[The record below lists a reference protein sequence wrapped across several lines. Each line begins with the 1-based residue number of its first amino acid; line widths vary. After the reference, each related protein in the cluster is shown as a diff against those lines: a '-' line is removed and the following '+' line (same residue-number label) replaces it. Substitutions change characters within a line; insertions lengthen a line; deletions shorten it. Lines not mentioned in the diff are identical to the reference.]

1 MNLKESGYKML
12 GKYAKVRVTRAMHS
26 VDPEKG
32 FKYGL
37 NFGAVEGICT
47 SSGGVMMAYI
57 MGIDHPVKSFDGRII
72 GIVHHKSGEDI
83 LVVSPKSKRFI
94 VNEIEQA
101 VSFAEKPE
109 TYTLDCLYE
118 RSCGAVVFN
127 GKGAERTFLLIKN
140 KRSAHWGFPKG
151 HVEKGESFEET
162 ALREVFEETGLKV
175 KLIPEFASRSDY
187 TIQGKVEKNVTI
199 FLAKSDTRDVVL
211 QEEEIENSVWL
222 SYTEA
227 MKTLKFENDKS
238 ILKKAY
244 AFLQK
249 KRI

>member
-1 MNLKESGYKML
+1 ML
-12 GKYAKVRVTRAMHS
+12 GKYAKVRVTRPMHS
-26 VDPEKG
+26 ADPEKG
-32 FKYGL
+32 FEYGL
-37 NFGAVEGICT
+37 NFGAVEGISG

-57 MGIDHPVKSFDGRII
+57 MGIDHPVRSFDGRII
-72 GIVHHKSGEDI
+72 AVIHHKLGDDV

-101 VSFAEKPE
+101 VGFAEKPG

-118 RSCGAVVFN
+118 RSCGAVIFN
-127 GKGAERTFLLIKN
+127 GKGMQRTFLLIKN

-175 KLIPEFASRSDY
+175 RLIPEFASRSDY

-199 FLAKSDTRDVVL
+199 FLAESGTQDVVL
-211 QEEEIENSVWL
+211 QEEEIESSVWL
-222 SYTEA
+222 SYDEA
-227 MKTLKFENDKS
+227 MKTLKFENDKT
-238 ILKKAY
+238 ILKKAH
-244 AFLQK
+244 AFMQK